1 MISKIKSNLGFFKN
15 SLKDWST
22 KEKLLVIESDDWGSI
37 RMPSKEAFDNLQ
49 EMGIKVENC
58 PFLKYD
64 NLERPKD
71 FEALKDMFDN
81 FFLRTEKRP
90 VITANYILANPDFDK
105 IERSLFTEY
114 HRKFFWDF
122 LSESNDL
129 GFYKGGLNKIIND
142 KYFYPQLHG
151 LEHLNVPYWME
162 FLNKN
167 SLETT
172 VAFHN
177 QVYGISA
184 DITNEK
190 RDTFLAEFDY
200 KEEGEFSDYHLP
212 NIKIACNAFN
222 EFFGYRSKS
231 FIAANYVWSEKVEEG
246 LSEFGVEYIQ
256 SSRTQK
262 LPKMYLD
269 KRIVRN
275 TGEKNEYDQTYLVRN
290 CIFEPSTV
298 KNKDKHLEQCFRQI
312 RNAFVLNK
320 PAVISMHRLNF
331 MGGLKIENR
340 EENLE
345 LLNKLLIKVV
355 SKWPEVKFINTEELG
370 DRINKKG

>member
-22 KEKLLVIESDDWGSI
+22 KEMLLVIESDDWGSI

-64 NLERPKD
+64 NLESPKD

-81 FFLRTEKRP
+81 FFLRTGKRP
-90 VITANYILANPDFDK
+90 VITANYILANPDFHK

-177 QVYGISA
+177 QVYGIGA

-298 KNKDKHLEQCFRQI
+298 KNKDKHLDQCFRQI

>member
-1 MISKIKSNLGFFKN
+1 
-15 SLKDWST
+15 
-22 KEKLLVIESDDWGSI
+22 VIQSDDWGSI

-81 FFLRTEKRP
+81 FFLRTGKRP
-90 VITANYILANPDFDK
+90 VITANYILANPDFHK

-129 GFYKGGLNKIIND
+129 GFYKAELNKIIND

-151 LEHLNVPYWME
+151 LEHLNVPYWIE

-200 KEEGEFSDYHLP
+200 KEEGEFLDYYLP

-298 KNKDKHLEQCFRQI
+298 KNKDKHLDQCFRQI